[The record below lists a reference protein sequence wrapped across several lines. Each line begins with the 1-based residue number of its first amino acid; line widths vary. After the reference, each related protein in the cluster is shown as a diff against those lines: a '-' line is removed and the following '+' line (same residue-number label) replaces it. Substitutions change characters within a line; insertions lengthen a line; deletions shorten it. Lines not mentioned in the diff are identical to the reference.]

1 MAVYSVSQIAR
12 YLKDS
17 MEQDSLLGDLWISG
31 EISNLSQSGAGHF
44 YFTLKD
50 ANTSLRCVMFRPA
63 QGGGDQLSNGIAVIA
78 HGRISFYEARGETQL
93 YVDIVQP
100 EGVGELQLKLEQLKL
115 KLEQE
120 GLFEPTRKRP
130 LPAFP
135 RRIGLVTSPTGAVL
149 HDIQNVVQRR
159 YPLAELVLAPTPVQG
174 DGAVAGIV
182 EAFQVLN
189 DEGDIDVIIM
199 ARGGGS
205 LEELWAFNEE
215 PVAHAIYSSHAPVI
229 SGIGHETDFTI
240 ADLVADQRAPTP
252 SAAAE
257 LAVPDGKQLA
267 ATLSAF
273 GQALED
279 GVYRHLSTYSENME
293 ELRTRLLNRAPDVVT
308 PRLRI
313 DDMLKASSAYLSRYL
328 ELRRERLEGL
338 GMRLSTLSPE
348 GVLERGYAIVQREE
362 GQEVVRSV
370 SQVSGGD
377 GLRVTVSDG
386 AFGAKVTPKP
396 GGRQEKKGTKAYSS
410 R

>member
-17 MEQDSLLGDLWISG
+17 LERDSLLGDAWISG

-50 ANTSLRCVMFRPA
+50 ANSSLRCVMFRPA
-63 QGGGDQLSNGIAVIA
+63 QGGGDQLSNGTAVIA

-100 EGVGELQLKLEQLKL
+100 EGVGVLQLKLEQLKL

-120 GLFEPTRKRP
+120 GLFEPSRKRP

-182 EAFQVLN
+182 EAFQALN
-189 DEGDIDVIIM
+189 DEDDIDVIIM

-215 PVAHAIYSSHAPVI
+215 LVAHAIYSSHAPVI

-273 GQALED
+273 GQALEA
-279 GVYRHLSTYSENME
+279 GVYWHLSTYSENIEAM
-293 ELRTRLLNRAPDVVT
+293 RTRLLSRAPDVVT

-313 DDMLKASSAYLSRYL
+313 DDMLKASSAHLNRYL
-328 ELRRERLEGL
+328 GIKRERLQGL
-338 GMRLSTLSPE
+338 GMRLSTLSPS
-348 GVLERGYAIVQREE
+348 GVLERGYAIVQREDA
-362 GQEVVRSV
+362 QEVVRSV
-370 SQVSGGD
+370 SQVSEGD

-396 GGRQEKKGTKAYSS
+396 GGRQEKRAKSALANG
-410 R
+410 